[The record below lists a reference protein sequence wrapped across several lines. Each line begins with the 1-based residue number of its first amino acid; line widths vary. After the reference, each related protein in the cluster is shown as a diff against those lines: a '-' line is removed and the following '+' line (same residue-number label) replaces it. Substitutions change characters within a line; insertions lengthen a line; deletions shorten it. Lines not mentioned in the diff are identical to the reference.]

1 MIQASFTRAAQGF
14 TAFEVTGHAGFAPAG
29 EDIVCA
35 SVTSAVQLTANG
47 ITEILGVPATVL
59 VEENKVSL
67 TLPPFPQEGAREF
80 LQALYLHFTLLEQEY
95 PQHITVSEV

>member
-1 MIQASFTRAAQGF
+1 MIQAIFTRTAQGLG
-14 TAFEVTGHAGFAPAG
+14 AFEVTGHAGFAPAG

-47 ITEILGVPATVL
+47 ITEILGVPATVT
-59 VEENKVSL
+59 VEENRICL
-67 TLPPFPQEGAREF
+67 ALPAFPQEGAREF
-80 LQALYLHFTLLEQEY
+80 LQALYLHLTLLEQEY

>member
-1 MIQASFTRAAQGF
+1 VVRAIFTRSAHGLEG
-14 TAFEVTGHAGFAPAG
+14 FEVTGHADYAPEG

-47 ITEILGVPATVL
+47 ITEILGVPATVS
-59 VEENKVSL
+59 VEENRVSL
-67 TLPPFPQEGAREF
+67 TLPAFPQEGAREF
-80 LQALYLHFTLLEQEY
+80 LQALYLHLTLLEQEF